1 MILTLTPSIFAL
13 GLDMSTAFRRIRRS
27 GRTIAATALA
37 LTAAS
42 MSACTDAHGKPNLFG
57 IPLPSIS
64 KSSGDDLTEREN
76 RDLGVFNS
84 VVRNPSA
91 DIDPEMRVSAAES
104 MIAMDIQPATDRLCD
119 ALRSGEPVVVSAVID
134 AIEASPEPIGG
145 LLAAVTETLSDASEE
160 QMEKLYLVLPRYG
173 DEALALVAAAARD
186 RDESPARRVGPI
198 SALAAFRSR
207 EAAVQLMAMLQ
218 EPEPQ
223 PPEIIA
229 ATGASL
235 EKLTGLPY
243 GAEADQWRRW
253 WDKLKDEPIENW
265 LRVMVLHLSTR
276 TAELERA
283 SHRQTVERHEIAM
296 RFTAILR
303 ELFLGMPADEQIARL
318 PDLLTDDLAP
328 VRAFALGR
336 IERRLR
342 DSERIPEA
350 VQEKLAGRLAD
361 TDELPDS
368 RLLAGRLLNE
378 LNYPGTAYLVANALV
393 DEKDA
398 AIVAGYMNILAKR
411 PSPTALPHVL
421 RWLNDSTA
429 GDAAADALWTMV
441 VREIVATDDAF
452 VRRTVR
458 LALQWQTEPSPKL
471 IRLLAAVGDQSD
483 RERVEELLDARDNGL
498 RHAAAEGL
506 AFAGKLEPLLRR
518 AADPQIYPLV
528 IRLIAAGSANVET
541 VRSLAALVPPEGHR
555 QRWAQTI
562 RTTADAMPPADLIAV
577 DQVLATYDHVDPTL
591 RADIL
596 ARVPGVSSDALTTD
610 QRSELLVRLAR
621 LRIDLREYKTAY
633 EVLDWPNGAP
643 TTPALLE
650 IKFEATILS
659 GRYEE
664 AAEINDDVMVWLA
677 LLDTLIGIQPSAA
690 GGVRDEIRSRFPNEL
705 QFEAGEVFRAA
716 EQRLLEA
723 TVTAGVDS
731 GSTE

>member
-1 MILTLTPSIFAL
+1 M
-13 GLDMSTAFRRIRRS
+13 
-27 GRTIAATALA
+27 
-37 LTAAS
+37 
-42 MSACTDAHGKPNLFG
+42 
-57 IPLPSIS
+57 
-64 KSSGDDLTEREN
+64 
-76 RDLGVFNS
+76 VQ
-84 VVRNPSA
+84 NPST
-91 DIDPEMRVSAAES
+91 DIDPEIRVRAAEEL
-104 MIAMDIQPATDRLCD
+104 IAMDIQPATDRLCE

-134 AIEASPEPIGG
+134 AIEASPEPVDG
-145 LLAAVTETLSDASEE
+145 LLPAVTETLRDASDE

-186 RDESPARRVGPI
+186 RDEPPARRVGPI

-207 EAAVQLMAMLQ
+207 DAAVQLMAMLLD
-218 EPEPQ
+218 PEPQ
-223 PPEIIA
+223 PPVIVA

-283 SHRQTVERHEIAM
+283 SHLQTRERQEIAL
-296 RFTAILR
+296 RLTATLR

-318 PDLLTDDLAP
+318 PDLLADDLVP

-336 IERRLR
+336 VERRLR

-361 TDELPDS
+361 TDEIPAS

-378 LNYPGTAYLVANALV
+378 LNYQGTAYLVASAIA

-398 AIVAGYMNILAKR
+398 AIAVGYMEILSKR
-411 PSPTALPHVL
+411 PSPTALPQVL
-421 RWLNDSTA
+421 GWLNDSTA
-429 GDAAADALWTMV
+429 GDAAGNALWTMI
-441 VREIVATDDAF
+441 VREMVATDDAV

-458 LALQWQTEPSPKL
+458 QALQWQTEPSPQL
-471 IRLLAAVGDQSD
+471 IRLLAVVGNEAD
-483 RERVEELLDARDNGL
+483 RQRVEELLDAQDDEL

-506 AFAGKLEPLLRR
+506 AFAGELDSLLGR
-518 AADPQIYPLV
+518 AADPQIYPFV
-528 IRLIAAGSANVET
+528 IRLIAAGSVDVET
-541 VRSLAALVPPEGHR
+541 VRLLAALVPPEGQR

-577 DQVLATYDHVDPTL
+577 DQVLARFDHVNPAV

-596 ARVPGVSSDALTTD
+596 ARVPDLPNDALTTD

-621 LRIDLREYKTAY
+621 LRLDLGEFQTAY
-633 EVLDWPNGAP
+633 EVLEWPNGAP
-643 TTPALLE
+643 TTPALLR
-650 IKFEATILS
+650 IKFEATVLS
-659 GRYEE
+659 GHYEE

-677 LLDTLIGIQPSAA
+677 LLDTLIGIQSAA
-690 GGVRDEIRSRFPNEL
+690 AGEVRDEIQSRFPNEL
-705 QFEAGEVFRAA
+705 QFEAGEVFRDA
-716 EQRLLEA
+716 EQRLLET
-723 TVTAGVDS
+723 TVTAGADS

>member
-1 MILTLTPSIFAL
+1 M
-13 GLDMSTAFRRIRRS
+13 
-27 GRTIAATALA
+27 AATALT
-37 LTAAS
+37 LTVAS

-64 KSSGDDLTEREN
+64 KSSDDDLTEREN
-76 RDLGVFNS
+76 RQLEVFTS
-84 VVRNPSA
+84 IVRNPSA
-91 DIDPEMRVSAAES
+91 DIDPEIRVTAAEEL
-104 MIAMDIQPATDRLCD
+104 IAMDIQPATDRLCD

-134 AIEASPEPIGG
+134 AIEASPEPVEG
-145 LLAAVTETLSDASEE
+145 LLPAVTETLSDASDE

-173 DEALALVAAAARD
+173 DEALDMVAAAARD
-186 RDESPARRVGPI
+186 RGEPPARRVGPI

-218 EPEPQ
+218 DPEPQ
-223 PPEIIA
+223 PPEILA

-243 GAEADQWRRW
+243 GAQADQWLRW

-283 SHRQTVERHEIAM
+283 SNLQTRERQEIAL
-296 RFTAILR
+296 RLTATLR
-303 ELFLGMPADEQIARL
+303 ELFLGMPVDEQIARL
-318 PDLLTDDLAP
+318 PDLLSDDLAP

-336 IERRLR
+336 VERRLR

-361 TDELPDS
+361 TDEIPAS
-368 RLLAGRLLNE
+368 RLLAARLLND
-378 LNYPGTAYLVANALV
+378 LNYPGTSYLVAAAIV
-393 DEKDA
+393 EEKDA
-398 AIVAGYMNILAKR
+398 AIAVGYMHIMAKR
-411 PSPTALPHVL
+411 PSPTALPQVL
-421 RWLNDSTA
+421 IWLNDSTA
-429 GDAAADALWTMV
+429 GVAAGDALWTMI
-441 VREIVATDDAF
+441 VREMVATDDAI

-458 LALQWQTEPSPKL
+458 QALQWQTQPTPQL
-471 IRLLAAVGDQSD
+471 IRVLAAVGDETD
-483 RERVEELLDARDNGL
+483 RQRVEELLDAQDDDL
-498 RHAAAEGL
+498 RAAAAEGL
-506 AFAGKLEPLLRR
+506 AFAGELEPLLRR
-518 AADPQIYPLV
+518 AADPQIYPFV
-528 IRLIAAGSANVET
+528 IRLLAAGSVDVET
-541 VRSLAALVPPEGHR
+541 VRSLAALVPPDGHR

-562 RTTADAMPPADLIAV
+562 RTTADALKPADLIAV
-577 DQVLATYDHVDPTL
+577 DQVLATYDHVNPAL

-596 ARVPGVSSDALTTD
+596 ARVPGMPSDALTTN

-621 LRIDLREYKTAY
+621 LRIDLGEFQTAY
-633 EVLDWPNGAP
+633 EVLEWPNGAP

-650 IKFEATILS
+650 IKFEATVLS
-659 GRYEE
+659 GHYEE
-664 AAEINDDVMVWLA
+664 AVEIHDDVRVWLS
-677 LLDTLIGIQPSAA
+677 LLDTLIGIQSAA
-690 GGVRDEIRSRFPNEL
+690 AHEVRDEIQSRFRNEL

-716 EQRLLEA
+716 ERRLQET

>member
-1 MILTLTPSIFAL
+1 
-13 GLDMSTAFRRIRRS
+13 
-27 GRTIAATALA
+27 
-37 LTAAS
+37 

-76 RDLGVFNS
+76 RDLDVFNS
-84 VVRNPSA
+84 TVRNPSP
-91 DIDPEMRVSAAES
+91 DIDPEIRVKAAEAL
-104 MIAMDIQPATDRLCD
+104 IDMDIQPATDRLCD

-134 AIEASPEPIGG
+134 AIEASPEPIDG
-145 LLAAVTETLSDASEE
+145 LLPAVTETLSDASDE
-160 QMEKLYLVLPRYG
+160 QMEKLFLVLPRYG

-186 RDESPARRVGPI
+186 RDEPPARRVGPI

-218 EPEPQ
+218 DPEPQ
-223 PPEIIA
+223 PPEIVA

-243 GAEADQWRRW
+243 GAQADQWRRW

-283 SHRQTVERHEIAM
+283 SHLQTRELQGIAV
-296 RFTAILR
+296 RLTATLR
-303 ELFLGMPADEQIARL
+303 ELFLLTPADEQLARL
-318 PDLLTDDLAP
+318 PDLLTDELAP

-336 IERRLR
+336 VERRLR

-350 VQEKLAGRLAD
+350 VQEQLAGRL
-361 TDELPDS
+361 TDAQELPTS
-368 RLLAGRLLNE
+368 RLLAAQLLND
-378 LNYPGTAYLVANALV
+378 LNYQNTAYLVANALV

-398 AIVAGYMNILAKR
+398 AIAVGYMEILAKR

-429 GDAAADALWTMV
+429 GDAAGDALWTMV
-441 VREIVATDDAF
+441 VREMVATDDAF

-458 LALQWQTEPSPKL
+458 FALQWQTEPSPPL
-471 IRLLAAVGDQSD
+471 IRLLAAVGDDTD
-483 RERVEELLDARDNGL
+483 RQRVEELLDARDDDL
-498 RHAAAEGL
+498 RHDAAEGL
-506 AFAGKLEPLLRR
+506 AFAGELEPLLVR
-518 AADPQIYPLV
+518 AADPQIFPFV
-528 IRLIAAGSANVET
+528 IRLLAAGPVDIET

-562 RTTADAMPPADLIAV
+562 RTTADAMTPAELIAV
-577 DQVLATYDHVDPTL
+577 DQVLAMYDHVDPTL

-596 ARVPGVSSDALTTD
+596 ARVPDVSSDALTTD

-621 LRIDLREYKTAY
+621 LRIDLRDYQRAY
-633 EVLDWPNGAP
+633 EAVEWPNGAP

-650 IKFEATILS
+650 IKFEATVLS

-664 AAEINDDVMVWLA
+664 AAKINGDVMMWLT
-677 LLDTLIGIQPSAA
+677 LLDTLIGIQSAEA
-690 GGVRDEIRSRFPNEL
+690 GEVRDEIRSRFSNEL

-716 EQRLLEA
+716 EQRLPGT
-723 TVTAGVDS
+723 TVTAGAGS
-731 GSTE
+731 GSTQ